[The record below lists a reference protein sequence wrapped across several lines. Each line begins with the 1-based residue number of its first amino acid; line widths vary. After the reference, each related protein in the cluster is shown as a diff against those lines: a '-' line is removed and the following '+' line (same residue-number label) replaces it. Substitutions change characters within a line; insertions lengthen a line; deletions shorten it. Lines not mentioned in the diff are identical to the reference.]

1 MQEDQKNQWE
11 EQKRQHEVE
20 VIAEK
25 FGMSTASVRAMGTQT
40 GKTRTSDTQSQTN
53 GTHNTSSGTQT
64 KWHTEHE
71 FRYTDRKKNKHRSDA
86 NRDG

>member
-1 MQEDQKNQWE
+1 MQEDQKTQWE

-25 FGMSTASVRAMGTQT
+25 FGMSTASVRAMRTQT

-53 GTHNTSSGTQT
+53 GT
-64 KWHTEHE
+64 ERE
-71 FRYTDRKKNKHRSDA
+71 FRYTDSKKKTQEGHKPRWLAQAPNTRFTP
-86 NRDG
+86 